1 MVVDVVLD
9 TADNN
14 SNIVMRDI
22 VRVPPVSIEHG
33 EYIIVILS
41 IPGRTYKF
49 LKSKRFK
56 TPIVRGI
63 PKQGIVN

>member
-14 SNIVMRDI
+14 GNIVMRDI

-49 LKSKRFK
+49 LILKGL
-56 TPIVRGI
+56 IH
-63 PKQGIVN
+63 Q

>member
-1 MVVDVVLD
+1 MVVDVVFH

-14 SNIVMRDI
+14 GNIVMQDI

-33 EYIIVILS
+33 EYIIAILS

-49 LKSKRFK
+49 LILKGL
-56 TPIVRGI
+56 IH
-63 PKQGIVN
+63 Q